1 MQVDAAV
8 GAVLDALDERGLTG
22 QTLVILTSD
31 NGCSPEAK
39 FDELLAHGHDPSRGF
54 RGYKADIFEG
64 GHRVPFLVRWPG
76 VVEPGRHSDQL
87 ICLMDLMATCAEVLG
102 QRLPDDAG
110 EDSVSFLPALRG
122 QDRGPMREAVV
133 HHSING
139 SFAIRQGDWK
149 LALCPDSGG
158 WSAPRPGTR
167 AAAGLPP
174 IQLYN
179 LASDPGERHNVQDQ
193 NPEVVARLTRLLERY
208 VADGRS
214 TPGQPRKNDGSVVLR
229 KPVEPAR

>member
-8 GAVLDALDERGLTG
+8 GEVLAALDEQRLADR
-22 QTLVILTSD
+22 TLVIFTSD

-39 FDELLAHGHDPSRGF
+39 FPELLALGHDPSLGLRGT
-54 RGYKADIFEG
+54 KADIFEG

-76 VVEPGRHSDQL
+76 VIAPGKRSGQ
-87 ICLMDLMATCAEVLG
+87 IVCLTDLMATCAEVVG
-102 QRLPDDAG
+102 ERLADDVG
-110 EDSVSFLPALRG
+110 EDSVSILPALEGR
-122 QDRGPMREAVV
+122 DRGPIREAIV

-139 SFAIRQGDWK
+139 SFAIRQGVDK

-167 AAAGLPP
+167 EAAGLPP

-179 LASDPGERHNVQDQ
+179 LAVDLGERQNVQDRH
-193 NPEVVARLTRLLERY
+193 PEVVARLEALLEKY

-214 TPGQPRKNDGSVVLR
+214 TPGAPRNNDVKVVVR
-229 KPVEPAR
+229 KDVKSAR